1 MEVVVLRK
9 PEITEILIKRDEYKK
24 YKNWKKK
31 NRLFVKR
38 KVKSKNIMFVCSTT
52 LCSLQ
57 MHMSTCSP
65 KNTTH

>member
-31 NRLFVKR
+31 IDYSWKE
-38 KVKSKNIMFVCSTT
+38 K
-52 LCSLQ
+52 
-57 MHMSTCSP
+57 
-65 KNTTH
+65 